1 MPLRPEILLAD
12 DERVMRLKYRRLFE
26 SEGFAVR
33 EAKDG
38 EEAVAAFF
46 ARRPDVTVL
55 DMMMPVLNGME
66 ACREIRAH
74 DPGAPVLF
82 LSCVPDDTKK
92 LRAYDAGADD
102 YVEKGTNDDLLVAK
116 VRALLRRASAAAE
129 TPASAPPTA
138 SRIRLG
144 TVEVDRKSRAVFF
157 SGRPACTLT
166 QTERDVLAA
175 LDARRGQ
182 TLSRDELIAALRGE
196 GFACEDSMLY
206 VHVSNLR
213 KKLGAAADLLRST
226 RDAGY
231 ALLA

>member
-1 MPLRPEILLAD
+1 MPDSPEILIAD

-38 EEAVAAFF
+38 AEAVAAFDE
-46 ARRPDVTVL
+46 RRPDITVL
-55 DMMMPVLNGME
+55 DMMMPVLNGLE
-66 ACREIRAH
+66 ACRKIRVR

-92 LRAYDAGADD
+92 VRAYDVGADD

-116 VRALLRRASAAAE
+116 VRALLRRAA
-129 TPASAPPTA
+129 TPAYAAGA
-138 SRIRLG
+138 SGDRVRLG
-144 TVEVDRKSRAVFF
+144 TVEVDLKSREVFF
-157 SGRPACTLT
+157 AGEPAGRLT
-166 QTERDVLAA
+166 KTERDVLAA
-175 LDARRGQ
+175 LNACRGQ

-196 GFACEDSMLY
+196 GFACEDTMLY

-213 KKLGAAADLLRST
+213 KKLGAASGLLSSA